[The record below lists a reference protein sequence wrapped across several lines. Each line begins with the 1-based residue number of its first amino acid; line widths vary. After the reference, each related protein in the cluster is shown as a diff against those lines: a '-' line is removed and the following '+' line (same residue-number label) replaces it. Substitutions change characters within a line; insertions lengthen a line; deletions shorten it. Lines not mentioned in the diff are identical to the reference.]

1 MTGQA
6 RNHGAGEEHGQIH
19 AELPRQPPLDRCYR
33 EPQRA
38 EVLDFL
44 LHLGPY
50 TNDVLF
56 VIGAKGS
63 GKTTLIRQFFA
74 RVADSWRVAYV
85 SADKHSLPD
94 DVAHAASEAWGA
106 QHEIAASSG
115 LISDVGKSAGDARG
129 RGHRPILVIDE
140 AHFLPDVTLNWL
152 AQGCESAQ
160 RDKNPLGLVICGEP
174 EVLLSAASARLRKL
188 PHHTFELP
196 ALDYR
201 QTAALVAQQCD
212 VLGFTAGTLT
222 TADVAAVFQ
231 KAKGNFGH
239 SVELITEKL
248 QARLADAVAQA
259 QGLTQPL
266 TDAASSSA
274 AATSVAA
281 SASSSRKFLRWVA
294 AGTLGILVA
303 GALWFQRDINRLVSS
318 PPPAD
323 SVVPSAD
330 ALPSATPALTLPA
343 PAARDVDPTLRDGIN
358 VTDHALPR
366 AEDLLAPPA
375 PVESPASLPS
385 ASDASL
391 DATTAAVSVI
401 APPVA
406 ESAAVAPLVPP
417 VLESA
422 GTAPAPD
429 AASPAPA
436 AVEPVSAPPL
446 APAPSSA
453 SAPTA
458 TDKPA
463 SPGDIPG
470 VRDEKWLAAQSP
482 GTFTIQLMAINK
494 EQVVRKVL
502 KKLPDTKDIAYYRYR
517 RGNGYLYAL
526 VYGLYPSYSA
536 AQAAAQTDIP
546 KALGPV
552 QPWVR
557 KVGIVQ
563 DEIRRA
569 GINVAP
575 AAADGSAEAMT
586 TSGTSAAPGT
596 APTAEPVPPST
607 LDVAPPA
614 IQ

>member
-6 RNHGAGEEHGQIH
+6 RNHGVGEEHGQIH

-115 LISDVGKSAGDARG
+115 LIGDVGKSASDARG

-174 EVLLSAASARLRKL
+174 DVLLSAASARLRKL
-188 PHHTFELP
+188 PHHTFELS

-212 VLGFTAGTLT
+212 VLGFAAGALT

-231 KAKGNFGH
+231 KAKGNLGH
-239 SVELITEKL
+239 SIELITEKL

-259 QGLTQPL
+259 QGLTQ
-266 TDAASSSA
+266 SSSEA
-274 AATSVAA
+274 ESPPPTVPRVAPIPP
-281 SASSSRKFLRWVA
+281 SSRSPLRWVA
-294 AGTLGILVA
+294 VGALGVLVA
-303 GALWFQRDINRLVSS
+303 GALWFQNDINRLVA
-318 PPPAD
+318 PPA
-323 SVVPSAD
+323 PNAGAGPGLMPQG
-330 ALPSATPALTLPA
+330 ALPEPATLEI
-343 PAARDVDPTLRDGIN
+343 DPTLRDGSS
-358 VTDHALPR
+358 VTNNALPPP
-366 AEDLLAPPA
+366 ADALAPPE
-375 PVESPASLPS
+375 VEGAVPPPLASGVNS
-385 ASDASL
+385 
-391 DATTAAVSVI
+391 DATTAAASGVASPALESAPI
-401 APPVA
+401 APEV
-406 ESAAVAPLVPP
+406 P
-417 VLESA
+417 VLEGAADA
-422 GTAPAPD
+422 GFVADAKLPALTAAEPE
-429 AASPAPA
+429 PAPA
-436 AVEPVSAPPL
+436 VNL
-446 APAPSSA
+446 APSSA

-458 TDKPA
+458 APA
-463 SPGDIPG
+463 STVPPALPRDIPG
-470 VRDEKWLAAQSP
+470 VRDEKWLVAQSP

-494 EQVVRKVL
+494 EHVVRKVL
-502 KKLPDTKDIAYYRYR
+502 KNLSDTREIAYYRYR

-526 VYGLYPSYSA
+526 VYGLYPSYGA
-536 AQAAAQTDIP
+536 AQAAAKTDIP

-557 KVGIVQ
+557 KMGIVQ
-563 DEIRRA
+563 DEIRRS
-569 GINVAP
+569 GSNVAIE
-575 AAADGSAEAMT
+575 GSAA
-586 TSGTSAAPGT
+586 SAAT
-596 APTAEPVPPST
+596 VEATT
-607 LDVAPPA
+607 APPA
-614 IQ
+614 EPAPPPTLDASPAVTQ